1 MFSWGGDN
9 RLTLTRRIV
18 MTKYRVV
25 ANVGNKVLFV
35 GEYELNRGGIFTRH
49 QAVERAKRG
58 YRKLNG
64 STKTVNF
71 SVEMF

>member
-1 MFSWGGDN
+1 
-9 RLTLTRRIV
+9 

-25 ANVGNKVLFV
+25 ASVNNRVLFV
-35 GEYELNRGGIFTRH
+35 GEYDLTRGGIFTRH

-71 SVEMF
+71 SVEVF